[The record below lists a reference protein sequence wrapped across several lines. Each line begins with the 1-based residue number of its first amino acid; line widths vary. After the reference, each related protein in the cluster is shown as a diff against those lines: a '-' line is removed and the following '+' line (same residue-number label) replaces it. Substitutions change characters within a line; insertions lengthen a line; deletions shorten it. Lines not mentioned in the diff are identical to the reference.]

1 MQIAFNSSAVPP
13 PRPASVTPGNADAPS
28 ATVDPV
34 ARPGEPAEPE
44 ATARPGTTPA
54 EASRTGSTGPAQ
66 REDPLDDPRVRAQLA
81 ELKATDA
88 AVRAHEAAHLAAA
101 GSYATSGPSYSYERG
116 PDGRRYAV
124 GGEVGI
130 DTSPVRG
137 DPEATI
143 AKARQVERAA
153 LAPAEPSGQDLRIAA
168 AARATAQQAQLELA
182 QQQRAEAYA
191 RNDERGQTPV
201 AGLLLSATA

>member
-1 MQIAFNSSAVPP
+1 MQIAFSSSAISPSRQMPTMSSNPAVP
-13 PRPASVTPGNADAPS
+13 SE
-28 ATVDPV
+28 
-34 ARPGEPAEPE
+34 EPAVRFGDPDERQSSAGA
-44 ATARPGTTPA
+44 ATAPT
-54 EASRTGSTGPAQ
+54 EASRAGGQAQ
-66 REDPLDDPRVRAQLA
+66 VQKEDPLDDPRVRAQLA
-81 ELKATDA
+81 ELQATDR

-143 AKARQVERAA
+143 AKARQVEQAA
-153 LAPAEPSGQDLRIAA
+153 LAPAQPSGQDLRIAA

-191 RNDERGQTPV
+191 GNDERGQSPV
-201 AGLLLSATA
+201 AGLLLSARA

>member
-1 MQIAFNSSAVPP
+1 MQIALNSSAFAP
-13 PRPASVTPGNADAPS
+13 PRTAPANAGNATAVAADPLSPPDGSADRQDA
-28 ATVDPV
+28 
-34 ARPGEPAEPE
+34 
-44 ATARPGTTPA
+44 ARPGTAPA
-54 EASRTGSTGPAQ
+54 EASPASGTGPAQ

-101 GSYATSGPSYSYERG
+101 GSYATSGPSYTYERG

-130 DTSPVRG
+130 DTSAVRG

-143 AKARQVERAA
+143 AKARQVEQAA
-153 LAPAEPSGQDLRIAA
+153 LAPAQPSGQDLRIAG

-191 RNDERGQTPV
+191 RNDQRGQSPV
-201 AGLLLSATA
+201 AGLLLSARA

>member
-1 MQIAFNSSAVPP
+1 MQIAFANSVITP
-13 PRPASVTPGNADAPS
+13 PRAA
-28 ATVDPV
+28 PV
-34 ARPGEPAEPE
+34 AAGTVAAADPAAPPGDSE
-44 ATARPGTTPA
+44 APQAAARSGVATTDAARPD
-54 EASRTGSTGPAQ
+54 PAQ

-81 ELKATDA
+81 ELKATDR

-101 GSYATSGPSYSYERG
+101 GSYATSGPQYSYERG
-116 PDGRRYAV
+116 PDGQRYAV

-143 AKARQVERAA
+143 AKARQVEQAA
-153 LAPAEPSGQDLRIAA
+153 LAPAQPSGQDLRIAA

-201 AGLLLSATA
+201 SGLLLSATA

>member
-1 MQIAFNSSAVPP
+1 MQIAFNSSAISSS
-13 PRPASVTPGNADAPS
+13 RPAPVSPGNADIAAGP
-28 ATVDPV
+28 ADPV
-34 ARPGEPAEPE
+34 ARPGEPADRE
-44 ATARPGTTPA
+44 ATTRPGTAPA
-54 EASRTGSTGPAQ
+54 AARTGSSEPTQ

-101 GSYATSGPSYSYERG
+101 GSHATSGPSYSYERG

-191 RNDERGQTPV
+191 SNDERGQTPV

>member
-1 MQIAFNSSAVPP
+1 MQVALASSSFAP
-13 PRPASVTPGNADAPS
+13 PRTAPATSPQSPT
-28 ATVDPV
+28 ATADPV
-34 ARPGEPAEPE
+34 ARPSSSADRQD
-44 ATARPGTTPA
+44 TARPGA
-54 EASRTGSTGPAQ
+54 ASAGASRASGADPAQ

-81 ELKATDA
+81 ELKAIDR

-101 GSYATSGPSYSYERG
+101 GRYATSGPQYTYQRG

-143 AKARQVERAA
+143 AKARQVEQAA
-153 LAPAEPSGQDLRIAA
+153 LAPAQPSGQDLRIAA

-182 QQQRAEAYA
+182 QQQRAEAYT

-201 AGLLLSATA
+201 AGLLLSARA